1 MTSMTSQPLVTK
13 DGDGAIA
20 GVGSSGS
27 SRTNITRT
35 APARDTGGNGGVMPP
50 SPTSLP
56 AVSNK
61 GGGASPPPASKKEAS
76 SSTQR
81 ALDREKAKADKKVAQ
96 LANERRIMMVRGR
109 GRGEGEP
116 GGRR

>member
-1 MTSMTSQPLVTK
+1 
-13 DGDGAIA
+13 
-20 GVGSSGS
+20 
-27 SRTNITRT
+27 
-35 APARDTGGNGGVMPP
+35 MPP

-109 GRGEGEP
+109 GERGGGARWEKAKADKKVSQLANERRIIMVRRRGRAEGAVVTTHP
-116 GGRR
+116 HT